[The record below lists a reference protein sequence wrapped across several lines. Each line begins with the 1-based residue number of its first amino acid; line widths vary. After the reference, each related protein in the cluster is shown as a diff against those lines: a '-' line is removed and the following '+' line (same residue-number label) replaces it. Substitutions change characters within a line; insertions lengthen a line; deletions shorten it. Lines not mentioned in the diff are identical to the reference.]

1 MADVGGVNNA
11 PGAITPAQG
20 QADAGVVPPTNR
32 AVAGPDGL
40 TAPVGQPGQLG
51 QPVGLPAPPSTAP
64 LMPDA
69 LAGRDPSQLI
79 AAEQM
84 RARGGAGATEELL
97 GLNRQPTML
106 GVLAAPPGNAE
117 ALRHMTPTM
126 RRTLMRNLLDKQRGQ
141 MRRLAQLMRRE
152 RDGRDGEGEE
162 SPDEDGRFDQ
172 FETAAPAPPDEAQ
185 RARTR
190 RAGERRTH
198 ARPARRAA
206 RHAGLRRQPD
216 GNLLAGLKLN
226 HGDTETRLLVLAVS
240 LCLRG

>member
-1 MADVGGVNNA
+1 MAEVGGVNNA
-11 PGAITPAQG
+11 PGAVTPAQG
-20 QADAGVVPPTNR
+20 QAEAAALNPPGQTG
-32 AVAGPDGL
+32 APAEGL
-40 TAPVGQPGQLG
+40 AAPIGQPGQLG
-51 QPVGLPAPPSTAP
+51 QPVGLPAPPATAP

-69 LAGRDPSQLI
+69 LVGRDPSQLV

-152 RDGRDGEGEE
+152 RDGEGHEGEE
-162 SPDEDGRFDQ
+162 SPDEDDGRPDLT
-172 FETAAPAPPDEAQ
+172 ETSAAALASPDEAQ
-185 RARTR
+185 RVRAR
-190 RAGERRTH
+190 AELGS
-198 ARPARRAA
+198 AA
-206 RHAGLRRQPD
+206 RMLD
-216 GNLLAGLKLN
+216 LLDELLAMQ
-226 HGDTETRLLVLAVS
+226 DYAVS
-240 LCLRG
+240 QMGTFSQG

>member
-1 MADVGGVNNA
+1 MAEIGGVNNA
-11 PGAITPAQG
+11 PGTVTPAQG
-20 QADAGVVPPTNR
+20 QTEAPGVNPAAQSVG
-32 AVAGPDGL
+32 GPEGSA
-40 TAPVGQPGQLG
+40 APVGQPGVLG
-51 QPVGLPAPPSTAP
+51 QPVGLPAPPTTAP

-69 LAGRDPSQLI
+69 LAGRDPSQLV

-126 RRTLMRNLLDKQRGQ
+126 RRTLMRGLLDKQRGQ

-162 SPDEDGRFDQ
+162 SPDGGRFDQ
-172 FETAAPAPPDEAQ
+172 FETAALAPPDEAQ
-185 RARTR
+185 RARA
-190 RAGERRTH
+190 RAELGS
-198 ARPARRAA
+198 AA
-206 RHAGLRRQPD
+206 RMLD
-216 GNLLAGLKLN
+216 LLDELLAMQ
-226 HGDTETRLLVLAVS
+226 DYAVS
-240 LCLRG
+240 QMGTFSQG

>member
-1 MADVGGVNNA
+1 MAEVGGVNNA
-11 PGAITPAQG
+11 PGAVTPAPG
-20 QADAGVVPPTNR
+20 QTEGAALNPPGQT
-32 AVAGPDGL
+32 VAPAEGL
-40 TAPVGQPGQLG
+40 NAPVGQPGQLG
-51 QPVGLPAPPSTAP
+51 QPVGLPAPPATAP

-69 LAGRDPSQLI
+69 LAGRDPSQLA

-152 RDGRDGEGEE
+152 RDGEGREGEE
-162 SPDEDGRFDQ
+162 SSDEDDGRPALT
-172 FETAAPAPPDEAQ
+172 EASAAPPSPDEALRL
-185 RARTR
+185 RAR
-190 RAGERRTH
+190 AELGS
-198 ARPARRAA
+198 AA
-206 RHAGLRRQPD
+206 RMLD
-216 GNLLAGLKLN
+216 LLDELLAMQ
-226 HGDTETRLLVLAVS
+226 DYAVS
-240 LCLRG
+240 QMGTFSQG